1 MDSLKIIPCLDLED
15 PIASA
20 RYYNDSGADEIAY
33 FDSKATK
40 EGREPNIRQIRE
52 ITRIVDIPLLACGGV
67 RDVEDAKKILYA
79 GANKVC
85 MNSAAIANPDIVKE
99 IAEKFG
105 RTRIIV
111 VIDLAAVDDPVEW
124 AQTMEE
130 KGAGE
135 LLLIHNDQVDDYV
148 SIVNQIKNHVRIP
161 VIISSYAT
169 KADDMREMIEATDAQ
184 AISLYSLDKL
194 DIMEIKQELA
204 KANIEV
210 ETYESSLAFSS
221 FTLNS
226 EGLIPVIVQDYKTH
240 EVLMMAY
247 MNEEAYEKTIR
258 TGKMTYYSRSRQEL
272 WTKGETSG
280 HYQYV
285 KALTLDCDNDTI
297 LAKVSQVGAACHTGN
312 RSCFF
317 QELMSREYD
326 DTNPLNVLENVYSV
340 IRDRKEH
347 LKGGSYTNYL
357 FEKGIDKILTKLGEQ
372 ATGIVVAAKNPNQDE
387 IKYEISDLLYY
398 LMVLMVERDIAWKDV
413 TDDLADRR

>member
-1 MDSLKIIPCLDLED
+1 MDYIKIIPCLDLDD
-15 PIASA
+15 PIGSA
-20 RYYNDSGADEIAY
+20 RFYNDSGADEIAY

-67 RDVEDAKKILYA
+67 RNVEDAKKILYA

-85 MNSAAIANPDIVKE
+85 MNSAAVANPEIVKE
-99 IAEKFG
+99 ISEKFG
-105 RTRIIV
+105 RNRIMV
-111 VIDLAAVDDPVEW
+111 AIDLCTMENPVEW
-124 AQTMEE
+124 AQIMEE

-135 LLLIHNDQVDDYV
+135 LLLINNNQVDNYFALV
-148 SIVNQIKNHVRIP
+148 SEIKSKVRIP
-161 VIISSYAT
+161 VMISSYAT
-169 KADDMREMIEATDAQ
+169 KAEELIETVESTNADAV
-184 AISLYSLDKL
+184 SLYSLDKM
-194 DIMEIKQELA
+194 DIMEIKQEFA

-210 ETYESSLAFSS
+210 KTYESALDFSV
-221 FTLNS
+221 FKLDKD
-226 EGLIPVIVQDYKTH
+226 GLIPVIVQDYKTH

-247 MNEEAYEKTIR
+247 MNEESYEKTIR
-258 TGKMTYYSRSRQEL
+258 TGKMTYFSRSRQQL

-280 HYQYV
+280 HYQYI
-285 KALTLDCDNDTI
+285 KSLTLDCDNDTI

-340 IRDRKEH
+340 IRDRKDH
-347 LKGGSYTNYL
+347 IKGGSYTNYL
-357 FEKGIDKILTKLGEQ
+357 FEKGIDKILRKLGEQ

-398 LMVLMVERDIAWKDV
+398 LMVLMAERDIVWKDV

>member
-1 MDSLKIIPCLDLED
+1 MDYVKMIPCLDLAD

-99 IAEKFG
+99 ISEKFG

-111 VIDLAAVDDPVEW
+111 AIDLASMENPVEW

-135 LLLIHNDQVDDYV
+135 LLLIHNNQVENYTQ
-148 SIVNQIKNHVRIP
+148 IVNEIKAQVRIP
-161 VIISSYAT
+161 IIISSYAT
-169 KADDMREMIEATDAQ
+169 KAEDIIDMIEATDAES
-184 AISLYSLDKL
+184 ISLYSMEKM
-194 DIMEIKQELA
+194 DIMEMKQELA
-204 KANIEV
+204 AANIEV
-210 ETYESSLAFSS
+210 KTYESALDFST
-221 FTLNS
+221 FKLNS
-226 EGLIPVIVQDYKTH
+226 DGLIPVIVQEYKTH

-247 MNEEAYEKTIR
+247 MNEESYEKTIR
-258 TGKMTYYSRSRQEL
+258 TGKMTYYSRSRGQL

-280 HYQYV
+280 HYQYI
-285 KALTLDCDNDTI
+285 KSLTLDCDNDTI
-297 LAKVSQVGAACHTGN
+297 LAKVSQVGAACHTGS
-312 RSCFF
+312 RTCFF

-357 FEKGIDKILTKLGEQ
+357 FEKGIDKILKKLGEQ

-398 LMVLMVERDIAWKDV
+398 LMVLMAERDIVWKDV

>member
-1 MDSLKIIPCLDLED
+1 MDYVKIIPCLDLED

-105 RTRIIV
+105 RNRIIV
-111 VIDLAAVDDPVEW
+111 AIDLSTKENPVEW
-124 AQTMEE
+124 AQTIEE

-135 LLLIHNDQVDDYV
+135 LLLIHNNHVENYV
-148 SIVNQIKNHVRIP
+148 AIVNEIKNKVRIP
-161 VIISSYAT
+161 IIISSYAT
-169 KADDMREMIEATDAQ
+169 KAEDMKDMIEATEADS
-184 AISLYSLDKL
+184 ISLYSLEKM
-194 DIMEIKQELA
+194 DIMEIKKELA
-204 KANIEV
+204 DANIEV
-210 ETYESSLAFSS
+210 KTYTSALDFSS
-221 FTLNS
+221 FKVDEN
-226 EGLIPVIVQDYKTH
+226 GLIPVIVQDYKTH

-247 MNEEAYEKTIR
+247 MNEESYEKTIR
-258 TGKMTYYSRSRQEL
+258 TGKMTYFSRSRQQL

-280 HYQYV
+280 HYQYI
-285 KALTLDCDNDTI
+285 KSLTLDCDNDTI
-297 LAKVSQVGAACHTGN
+297 LAKVSQIGAACHTGS

-357 FEKGIDKILTKLGEQ
+357 FEKGIDKILKKLGEQ

-398 LMVLMVERDIAWKDV
+398 LMVLMAERDIVWKDV

>member
-1 MDSLKIIPCLDLED
+1 MDYVKIIPCLDLED

-99 IAEKFG
+99 ISEKFG
-105 RTRIIV
+105 RNRIIV
-111 VIDLAAVDDPVEW
+111 AIDLSTKTNPVEW

-135 LLLIHNDQVDDYV
+135 LLLIHNNHVENYV
-148 SIVNQIKNHVRIP
+148 AIVNEIKNKVRIP
-161 VIISSYAT
+161 IIISSYAT
-169 KADDMREMIEATDAQ
+169 KAEDMKDLIESTEADS
-184 AISLYSLDKL
+184 ISLYSLEKM

-204 KANIEV
+204 DANIEV
-210 ETYESSLAFSS
+210 KTYESSLDFSS
-221 FTLNS
+221 FTLN
-226 EGLIPVIVQDYKTH
+226 EDGLIPVIVQDYKTH

-247 MNEEAYEKTIR
+247 MNEESYNKTIR
-258 TGKMTYYSRSRQEL
+258 TGKMTYFSRSRQQL

-280 HYQYV
+280 HYQYI
-285 KALTLDCDNDTI
+285 KSLTLDCDNDTI

-326 DTNPLNVLENVYSV
+326 DTNPLNVLQNVYSV

-347 LKGGSYTNYL
+347 IKGGSYTNYL
-357 FEKGIDKILTKLGEQ
+357 FEKGIDKILRKLGEQ

-398 LMVLMVERDIAWKDV
+398 LMVLMAERDIVWKDV

>member
-1 MDSLKIIPCLDLED
+1 MDYVKIIPCLDLED

-85 MNSAAIANPDIVKE
+85 MNSAAVANPDIVKE
-99 IAEKFG
+99 ISEKFG
-105 RTRIIV
+105 RNRIIV
-111 VIDLAAVDDPVEW
+111 AIDLCTMENPVEW
-124 AQTMEE
+124 AQKMEE

-135 LLLIHNDQVDDYV
+135 LLLINNNNIENYV
-148 SIVNQIKNHVRIP
+148 ELVTEIKNTVRIP
-161 VIISSYAT
+161 ILVSSYAT
-169 KADDMREMIEATDAQ
+169 SAADMIDLVETTNADSL
-184 AISLYSLDKL
+184 SLYSLEKM

-204 KANIEV
+204 AANIEV
-210 ETYESSLAFSS
+210 KTYESALDFST
-221 FTLNS
+221 FKLNS
-226 EGLIPVIVQDYKTH
+226 DGLIPVIVQDYKTH

-247 MNEEAYEKTIR
+247 MNEESYEKTIR
-258 TGKMTYYSRSRQEL
+258 TGKMTYYSRSRQQL

-280 HYQYV
+280 HYQYI
-285 KALTLDCDNDTI
+285 KSLTLDCDNDTI
-297 LAKVSQVGAACHTGN
+297 LAKVSQVGAACHTGS

-340 IRDRKEH
+340 IRDRKDH

-357 FEKGIDKILTKLGEQ
+357 FEKGIDKILRKLGEQ

-398 LMVLMVERDIAWKDV
+398 LMVLMAERDIVWKDV